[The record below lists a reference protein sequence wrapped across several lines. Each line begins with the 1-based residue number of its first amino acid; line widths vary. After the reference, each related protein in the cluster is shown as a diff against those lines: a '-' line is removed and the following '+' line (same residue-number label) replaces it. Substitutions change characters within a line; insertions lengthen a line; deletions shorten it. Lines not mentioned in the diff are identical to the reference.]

1 MFEGIKLRPKQQQI
15 LTYQGGRM
23 GISAVPGSGKTF
35 TLSLLA
41 AKIIGSSVLS
51 DDQEV
56 LVVTLVNSAVDNF
69 YQRVSN
75 FITQANLVPNLGYRV
90 RTLHGLA
97 HDIVRERPELAGLD
111 INFQITDQ
119 GDSENI
125 LKDVL
130 QSWLHDQTKADRL
143 VNDFF
148 LESITDEQLFRVKER
163 NLLPLLSNLA
173 SNFIRTAKDRQ
184 LDPEWLKSRLEELPV
199 PMDLVDI
206 CTEWYVD
213 YQRALSYR
221 GSVDFDDLIRLA
233 LSVLQ
238 QDPLLLERLQYRW
251 PFILED
257 EAQDSSNLQQEI
269 LSMLAGDR
277 GNWVRVGDPNQAI
290 YETFTTA
297 NPKYLRQFIQDG
309 YTQARDLPNSGRSTL
324 SIIKLANYFV
334 QWTMQDHP
342 ISEVQDALI
351 APPYIE
357 PTPPNDPQPNLL
369 DIPGGIK
376 LVDRAYDPQEE
387 VEAIS
392 KSLKQWLTDNP
403 GKTVAVLSSTN
414 HHLERLRLKLDREE
428 IAYNDSLLKV
438 SQATRKS
445 ATVITT
451 ILRYLS
457 NPSSTNLLANVLL
470 QWKRD
475 EYTDEKL
482 APNIKRASEIVRR
495 IHRLEDFLWPSTSE
509 SLLESTTL
517 AEDSPLVYDLL
528 LDFRLLIRRWQG
540 AVILPIDQLILTI
553 AQDLFSHP
561 VELAIAHK
569 MAVAMRRVSQDHP
582 SWKLPQLTEEVSLIA
597 QNERRFIGFSADD
610 IGFNPDDY
618 RGIVVIATI
627 HKAKGLEWDRV
638 YIMSANNY
646 DFPSGQSYD
655 SYIAE
660 KWFLKDGLNLPAE
673 GLMQLDFLTNRSE
686 YSWYQPGQA
695 TQQARLDYI
704 RERLRLFYVGITRA
718 RSELTITWNNGSY
731 GEARPCLPFIALKAY
746 LDKANLLEEEN
757 HESA

>member
-1 MFEGIKLRPKQQQI
+1 
-15 LTYQGGRM
+15 
-23 GISAVPGSGKTF
+23 
-35 TLSLLA
+35 
-41 AKIIGSSVLS
+41 
-51 DDQEV
+51 
-56 LVVTLVNSAVDNF
+56 
-69 YQRVSN
+69 VSN